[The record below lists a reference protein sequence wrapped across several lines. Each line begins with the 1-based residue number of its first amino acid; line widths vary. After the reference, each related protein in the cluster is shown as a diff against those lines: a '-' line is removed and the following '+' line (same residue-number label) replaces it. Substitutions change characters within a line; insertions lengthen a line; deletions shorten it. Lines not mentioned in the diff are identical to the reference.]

1 MSPCLKT
8 PNCLFFF
15 SATAHSNNLE
25 SESCAHTSKTL
36 RSCSL
41 KYSIYKYATQNDN
54 RNPFLINLLVR
65 TSNIHPENIG
75 QKRLSSD
82 SKTTDFGREM
92 GRIGS
97 GSVWERNWFWIWQ
110 ENKHKHTEPVNHVML
125 DRETGWGWE
134 KPIRRSRNRNG
145 LWLGDMNQ
153 IWLGQK
159 YGRKSRQ
166 QQRDWNTGG
175 RFWCFGRRWTSQASQ
190 PRVDTHSLNHASYFT
205 HKVKLLEAHFCNLFR
220 LAQWSDCTS

>member
-15 SATAHSNNLE
+15 PATAHSNNL
-25 SESCAHTSKTL
+25 ESCAHTSKTL

-41 KYSIYKYATQNDN
+41 KYSITYKYTTQNDDT
-54 RNPFLINLLVR
+54 NPFLINLLVR
-65 TSNIHPENIG
+65 NSNIHQVNIG

-92 GRIGS
+92 GRIGT
-97 GSVWERNWFWIWQ
+97 GSVWERNWLWIWQ
-110 ENKHKHTEPVNHVML
+110 ENKHKHTEPVNHIVL
-125 DRETGWGWE
+125 DRETETDWGCE
-134 KPIRRSRNRNG
+134 KLIRRSRNRSG

-159 YGRKSRQ
+159 YGCKSRQ
-166 QQRDWNTGG
+166 QQRDCNTGG

-190 PRVDTHSLNHASYFT
+190 
-205 HKVKLLEAHFCNLFR
+205 HKLIPIH
-220 LAQWSDCTS
+220 